1 MFLAVLLTA
10 TIFFEARGAPAT
22 TPKDSCVYL
31 IGQTPQLLRQLRNA
45 YQAIIGADGSGV
57 DEDDMPIYP
66 SDVMNELAST
76 SVACDA
82 IKKVLT
88 MNIGILPN
96 VTAAYPD
103 KKSEVDEIGDNLSR
117 LHQNIV
123 NCVSRTQ
130 HLCYD

>member
-1 MFLAVLLTA
+1 
-10 TIFFEARGAPAT
+10 
-22 TPKDSCVYL
+22 
-31 IGQTPQLLRQLRNA
+31 
-45 YQAIIGADGSGV
+45 
-57 DEDDMPIYP
+57 
-66 SDVMNELAST
+66 MNELAST